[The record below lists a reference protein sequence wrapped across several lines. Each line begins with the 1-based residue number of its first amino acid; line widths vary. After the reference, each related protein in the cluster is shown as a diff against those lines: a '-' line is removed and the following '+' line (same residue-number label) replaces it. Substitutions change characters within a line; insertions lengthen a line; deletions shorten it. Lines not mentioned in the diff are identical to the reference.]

1 MEERQDKD
9 LGSMTDEINKL
20 LEKLKFSED
29 ESTRV
34 MSTRDVNNVR
44 GFESWAIGK
53 IMATEF
59 SNREVMYRVFK
70 SLWFTKEEVDFVALR
85 EGTVIVKFG
94 CLEDQS
100 RILNLTSWLFDRCL
114 FSMVPFKN
122 GKAIDTYEFWMA
134 PFWLRIYNIPIELMD
149 RQTDL
154 DIGNAIGELVAIDWK
169 DRNGRRTE
177 FIRIKVKINVLNPL
191 RRVVKLVDKDG
202 TETIGVL
209 KYERLPDFC
218 YECGKIGHTVKTCTI
233 NKESEVMSGL
243 NTQFGSWLRAPI
255 GTPNQD
261 RSMRR
266 NGVEFVNVKTQM
278 NEVIEESQINSRDE
292 SGQIERK
299 GKEKGGEEDS
309 ITNSPV
315 EKRTHK
321 PISDSMGRFKQKRK
335 QMRSLYGD
343 NTEESPIKIV
353 KRRLMDGISPV
364 KAVAGDQPR
373 QEP

>member
-9 LGSMTDEINKL
+9 MGSMTEEINKL

-34 MSTRDVNNVR
+34 MSTREVNNAR

-53 IMATEF
+53 IMVTELP
-59 SNREVMYRVFK
+59 NREAMYRVFK

-85 EGTVIVKFG
+85 EGAVIVKFG
-94 CLEDQS
+94 CLEDRS
-100 RILNLTSWLFDRCL
+100 RILNLSPWLFDRCL
-114 FSMVPFKN
+114 FSMMPFEN

-149 RQTDL
+149 RQTAL

-169 DRNGRRTE
+169 DRNGGWTE

-243 NTQFGSWLRAPI
+243 NPQFGSWLRAPI
-255 GTPNQD
+255 ASPNQE

-266 NGVEFVNVKTQM
+266 NGVEFVHVQTQM

-292 SGQIERK
+292 SGQIVQK

-309 ITNSPV
+309 TTNSPV

-321 PISDSMGRFKQKRK
+321 TISDSTGRSKHKRK
-335 QMRSLYGD
+335 RMKSLYGD

-353 KRRLMDGISPV
+353 KRD
-364 KAVAGDQPR
+364 
-373 QEP
+373 

>member
-1 MEERQDKD
+1 
-9 LGSMTDEINKL
+9 MTDEINKL
-20 LEKLKFSED
+20 LEKLKFLED

-34 MSTRDVNNVR
+34 MSTRDVNNAR
-44 GFESWAIGK
+44 GFESGAIGK
-53 IMATEF
+53 IMATELL
-59 SNREVMYRVFK
+59 NREAMYRVFK
-70 SLWFTKEEVDFVALR
+70 SLLFTKEEVDFVALR
-85 EGTVIVKFG
+85 EGAVIVKFG
-94 CLEDQS
+94 CLEDRS
-100 RILNLTSWLFDRCL
+100 RILNLMPWLFDRCL
-114 FSMVPFKN
+114 FSMVPFEI

-134 PFWLRIYNIPIELMD
+134 PFWLRVYNISIELMD
-149 RQTDL
+149 RQTAL

-169 DRNGRRTE
+169 DRNGGWTE

-218 YECGKIGHTVKTCTI
+218 YECGKIGHIVKTCTI
-233 NKESEVMSGL
+233 NNESEVMSGL
-243 NTQFGSWLRAPI
+243 NPQFGSWLRAPI
-255 GTPNQD
+255 VSPNQN

-266 NGVEFVNVKTQM
+266 NGVELVKEKTQM

-292 SGQIERK
+292 NGQIERK

-321 PISDSMGRFKQKRK
+321 PISDSMGRFKHKRK
-335 QMRSLYGD
+335 RMRSLYGD

-353 KRRLMDGISPV
+353 KRRLMDSVSPV
-364 KAVAGDQPR
+364 QAVAGDQPR